1 MFLYLF
7 GVSSGGMGLCCWR
20 WVLFFILFYFSISA
34 EEETQSTTTYVM
46 NIAGVL
52 KFSWL

>member
-1 MFLYLF
+1 MLLKMGFGFLFSVSLF
-7 GVSSGGMGLCCWR
+7 D
-20 WVLFFILFYFSISA
+20 FA